1 MPDTA
6 PNLNSLD
13 KKIEVILERISTI
26 DKYLLKTTAQLEVLS
41 TQIVEF
47 NKEYIT
53 KHVTVENKVTAAH
66 IRLDS
71 LENKVDKRITEI
83 EKAILDIQKMLIPM
97 VSANKILTFIAAGFG
112 ISIIGFIWSLI
123 TGQVQLGFL

>member
-83 EKAILDIQKMLIPM
+83 DKAILDIQKMLIPM

-112 ISIIGFIWSLI
+112 ISIIGLIWSLI

>member
-112 ISIIGFIWSLI
+112 ISIIGLIWSLI

>member
-112 ISIIGFIWSLI
+112 ISIIGLIWSLI
-123 TGQVQLGFL
+123 TGQVQLGFP